1 MINRKKLR
9 IASIIF
15 TDFLPAFNT
24 QPKCK
29 LKNKRNSKYNCK
41 RGTIIVVKTTVSVA
55 RDVFAS
61 RSMFDYRVMG
71 TSRPFVIQI
80 AGQHSRISDLFY
92 HVPASLPE
100 LSLSGCIHPVRFVI
114 AGNERDSRFV
124 RIAKCMYLRVM
135 RVYAYMY
142 VCI

>member
-1 MINRKKLR
+1 MN
-9 IASIIF
+9 
-15 TDFLPAFNT
+15 
-24 QPKCK
+24 
-29 LKNKRNSKYNCK
+29 
-41 RGTIIVVKTTVSVA
+41 VA

-92 HVPASLPE
+92 HVPPSLPE
-100 LSLSGCIHPVRFVI
+100 LSLSTRGVSTRFVLLLQETSAI
-114 AGNERDSRFV
+114 RMHR
-124 RIAKCMYLRVM
+124 KCTYLRVM

-142 VCI
+142 VCTYVCIYARCFVTCGTHFGS